1 LARLDWCRDDEA
13 EGRFADQKYL
23 DQFPER
29 FAGVRISRHPGVNLA
44 PWNLDN
50 HTLSTG
56 GDGSLLVDGRPLIFF
71 HFHGLRRLAPFLWNT
86 QTREFGATLSRLV
99 RSSIYAPY
107 LAALEAAEN
116 TIRPLQKARVA
127 PLAREGAGR
136 YASPLLSRLRT
147 LAALL
152 LRGGG
157 LWVVAKKVL

>member
-29 FAGVRISRHPGVNLA
+29 FADVRISRHPGVNLA

-50 HTLSTG
+50 HTLWTG

-86 QTREFGATLSRLV
+86 QTRESGAPLSRLV

-107 LAALEAAEN
+107 LAALEGAES
-116 TIRPLQKARVA
+116 TT
-127 PLAREGAGR
+127 
-136 YASPLLSRLRT
+136 ASPRRWALDYCKEGIVIDRIFLLALTAYNHPFSSMTSAGTGCGRLM
-147 LAALL
+147 A
-152 LRGGG
+152 
-157 LWVVAKKVL
+157 